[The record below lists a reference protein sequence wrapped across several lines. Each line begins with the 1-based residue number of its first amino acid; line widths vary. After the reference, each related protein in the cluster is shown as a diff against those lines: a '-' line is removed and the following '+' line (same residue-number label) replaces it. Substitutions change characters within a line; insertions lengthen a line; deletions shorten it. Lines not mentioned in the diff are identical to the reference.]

1 MLKIV
6 RINPISQIRLQE
18 QLSDYRLISVLPVL
32 SKIYE
37 KLVRKRIVEFIAN
50 HELYKPIQTGLRE
63 KYCTSTL
70 LVKFRD
76 DIVTALITEEVTIAI
91 FAAFSKASDT
101 SGKCVLIKKL
111 RTFNFLKRFLY
122 WRKYLQ

>member
-6 RINPISQIRLQE
+6 RIDPISQIRLQE

-50 HELYKPIQTGLRE
+50 HELYKPIQTGLRG

-111 RTFNFLKRFLY
+111 CTFNFLKRFLF
-122 WRKYLQ
+122 